1 MSKIITYLPLK
12 ESKKKKKNMKGEQ
25 RKDGTN
31 RKHRASLIKN

>member
-1 MSKIITYLPLK
+1 MSKIIACLPLK
-12 ESKKKKKNMKGEQ
+12 EGKKKKNMKGEQ